1 MTSTAESTGST
12 GSRRFGIITLVAV
25 AILLFL
31 ALVATPPEVT
41 QGESVRLFYI
51 HVPSVVTAF
60 YVGYA
65 LCAVGSAMYL
75 WRRSQVWD
83 LVAWA
88 SAEVG
93 SVFCAIGLITGSLW
107 GRATWGTFWEWD
119 PRLTSTAISFVLYL
133 GYLAVRRMDLDPHV
147 RAQRAAVIGLVSF
160 FNVFIVRFSV
170 QWWRSLHQQQ
180 TFGVDTQMDD
190 LMLFTA
196 AFGMLTAVMVFGW
209 LTLQRFRVLYLEQQ
223 IRGVALDE
231 AVAARQREAVGL
243 EGA

>member
-1 MTSTAESTGST
+1 MVTAESTGSR
-12 GSRRFGIITLVAV
+12 GSRRFGIATLVAV

-31 ALVATPPEVT
+31 GLVATPPEVT

-51 HVPSVVTAF
+51 HVPSVITAF

-65 LCAVGSAMYL
+65 LCAVGSVMYL
-75 WRRSQVWD
+75 WRRSEVWD
-83 LVAWA
+83 LVAWT

-93 SVFCAIGLITGSLW
+93 SVFCAIGLLTGSLW
-107 GRATWGTFWEWD
+107 GRATWGTYWDWD

-147 RAQRAAVIGLVSF
+147 RSQRAAVIGLVSF
-160 FNVFIVRFSV
+160 FNVFIVRYSV

-180 TFGVDTQMDD
+180 TFALDTQIDD

-196 AFGMLTAVMVFGW
+196 VFGMFTALMVFGW
-209 LTLQRFRVLYLEQQ
+209 LSLHRFRVLYLEHQLE
-223 IRGVALDE
+223 GVQLDE
-231 AVAARQREAVGL
+231 AVATRRRDAAGL
-243 EGA
+243 EPS